1 VTPKQRAE
9 PLSRIERKKAILDAV
24 TPLLIES
31 GASVTTSQM
40 AEAAGIAEGTIYRVF
55 PDKQALLHE
64 AVESSFDPE
73 PDLRRLDEIEADADL
88 EERLD
93 RAARIL
99 DERFDRIHSLMSVV
113 RSLKG
118 GHSRK
123 HGDARGVARDA
134 NRRVMR
140 RLTELFAVKEDEL
153 SVSPRRAAAL
163 LNSLMF
169 AIHFPYTMEE
179 DRLGADEV
187 VAMLLNG
194 ILREGTV

>member
-1 VTPKQRAE
+1 
-9 PLSRIERKKAILDAV
+9 
-24 TPLLIES
+24 
-31 GASVTTSQM
+31 M

-55 PDKQALLHE
+55 PNKQALLHE

-99 DERFDRIHSLMSVV
+99 DQRFDRIHSLMSVV

-123 HGDARGVARDA
+123 HGDARRVARDA

-179 DRLGADEV
+179 DRLGVEEV
-187 VAMLLNG
+187 VTILLNG
-194 ILREGTV
+194 ILREETV